1 MRDISQY
8 SKFCCQK
15 DEKLMDETNK
25 TKLIHNYN
33 NNKYDYKFF
42 RIFSSWSNEK
52 FDQLPYTVISRDRYS
67 FSQISRQGSIVTLC
81 HVG

>member
-8 SKFCCQK
+8 FKFCCQK

-25 TKLIHNYN
+25 TKLIHNN

-67 FSQISRQGSIVTLC
+67 FSPISRQGSIVTLC